1 MGDGHLKAG
10 VYRNGVWYVDW
21 NGNNQWDSTDAAHL
35 VFFGLPGDLPVMG
48 DWNGD
53 GRLKVGVYRN
63 GAWFVDWNGNNQWD
77 AEDAANIIYFGL
89 PGDLPV
95 MGDWNGDGRLKIGIY
110 RNGAWYVDWNGNYQW
125 DSVDAAHVSFF
136 GFAWGP
142 ASDWAMER
150 QSTELAECWPRLC
163 LLCNWCQTP
172 PPINLHND
180 LT

>member
-1 MGDGHLKAG
+1 MGDWNDDGHLKAG
-10 VYRNGVWYVDW
+10 AYRNGVWYVDW

-77 AEDAANIIYFGL
+77 AEDAAHIIYFGL

-95 MGDWNGDGRLKIGIY
+95 MGGRGI
-110 RNGAWYVDWNGNYQW
+110 RVCAALGRQLPGGPRATPDARLCRATTSAGAW
-125 DSVDAAHVSFF
+125 A
-136 GFAWGP
+136 
-142 ASDWAMER
+142 
-150 QSTELAECWPRLC
+150 
-163 LLCNWCQTP
+163 
-172 PPINLHND
+172 
-180 LT
+180 